1 VAALSTTL
9 RDEALVGMQMP
20 ARLAWGKHY
29 CRTLAGMLRA
39 ERRSNFRDACLE
51 HFGRDAQGRDALF
64 GKPSDA
70 LTLTLTL
77 SLTLAL
83 ALTLTLTLT

>member
-1 VAALSTTL
+1 MAALSTTL

-51 HFGRDAQGRDALF
+51 HFGTDAQG
-64 GKPSDA
+64 
-70 LTLTLTL
+70 
-77 SLTLAL
+77 
-83 ALTLTLTLT
+83 

>member
-1 VAALSTTL
+1 MAALSTTL

-29 CRTLAGMLRA
+29 CRTLPLMLRT

-51 HFGRDAQGRDALF
+51 HFGTHAQG
-64 GKPSDA
+64 
-70 LTLTLTL
+70 
-77 SLTLAL
+77 
-83 ALTLTLTLT
+83 

>member
-1 VAALSTTL
+1 MAALSTTL
-9 RDEALVGMQMP
+9 RDEALVGMGLP

-51 HFGRDAQGRDALF
+51 HFGRDAQARRAM
-64 GKPSDA
+64 
-70 LTLTLTL
+70 
-77 SLTLAL
+77 
-83 ALTLTLTLT
+83 

>member
-1 VAALSTTL
+1 MAALSTTL

-39 ERRSNFRDACLE
+39 ERRSNFRDACLQ
-51 HFGRDAQGRDALF
+51 HFGRDASGREALF
-64 GKPSDA
+64 D
-70 LTLTLTL
+70 TL
-77 SLTLAL
+77 SSTYHCPYPCAYPYPPPDPYPYP
-83 ALTLTLTLT
+83 